1 MTILIIF
8 TIIVLLSALFSLR
21 EKGTF
26 HKIIAFG
33 FVFPILL
40 SWVENRIVL
49 LAGLCLIMLLGLL
62 TGIYGLKEKGL
73 SAIERIGISTMGFCF
88 MLSVIFKIMHLP
100 EAWFMRLIM
109 VVPVAIY
116 LIGLLVNK
124 KAITKEMSFMI
135 TWIFLVIIEIISF
148 VG

>member
-1 MTILIIF
+1 MTLLIIL
-8 TIIVLLSALFSLR
+8 TIIALLSALFSLK
-21 EKGTF
+21 ENGVF

-49 LAGLCLIMLLGLL
+49 LVGLCLIMLLGLL

-100 EAWFMRLIM
+100 EAWFMKLIM
-109 VVPVAIY
+109 IDRKSTR
-116 LIGLLVNK
+116 LN
-124 KAITKEMSFMI
+124 S
-135 TWIFLVIIEIISF
+135 SH
-148 VG
+148 